1 MLTKD
6 DLYSLEEYA
15 KIRKE
20 FKRLAVEHRKQRQIP
35 LGENMTIHFE
45 DRMTVKYQIQEMLHI
60 ERTFEEDGIQDE
72 LDAYNPLIPTGQ
84 NLKATL
90 TIEYGDPNIRAQ
102 KLAELRGVE
111 DSVFVQ
117 VFGHDPVYAI
127 ANEDIPRSNDEKTS
141 AVHFMRFELTD
152 AMIRDMHS
160 GKDFFVGI
168 EHPKYN
174 FTTKVSQDTQV
185 KLCEDFNETG
195 SLVGM
200 VG

>member
-1 MLTKD
+1 MLVRD

-15 KIRKE
+15 KIRE
-20 FKRLAVEHRKQRQIP
+20 QFKRHAIAHRKSRQVP
-35 LGENMTIHFE
+35 LGTNMTLAFE

-60 ERTFEEDGIQDE
+60 ERTFEQNGIQDE

-90 TIEYGDPNIRAQ
+90 TIEYGDPDVRAQ
-102 KLAELRGVE
+102 KLAELKGVE
-111 DSVFVQ
+111 DTVFVQ
-117 VFGHDPVYAI
+117 VFGHEPVYAI

-152 AMIRDMHS
+152 AMIRDIQS
-160 GKDFFVGI
+160 GRDFFVGVD
-168 EHPKYN
+168 HSKY
-174 FTTKVSQDTQV
+174 QV
-185 KLCEDFNETG
+185 TAKMQNTAVLLEDFNENS